1 MSRRNLAAQ
10 APVEQPTE
18 QKQRANIYTVML
30 ILAFAAICLACVLL
44 YLELR
49 VYAPDYWKTRGIN
62 RPTVSSLVLPL
73 REAWNGVTVL
83 LT

>member
-30 ILAFAAICLACVLL
+30 ILAFAAICVACVLL

-49 VYAPDYWKTRGIN
+49 VYAPDYWKTKGIN
-62 RPTVSSLVLPL
+62 RPAVSSLLFPL
-73 REAWNGVTVL
+73 REACRG
-83 LT
+83 LTTFLA